1 MRQYILT
8 IKIKIDII
16 FYRGD
21 IGENKRKHR
30 DINIKSANKC
40 KTSNRNG
47 SP

>member
-1 MRQYILT
+1 MRQYVLT

-30 DINIKSANKC
+30 NLNIKSANKRQ
-40 KTSNRNG
+40 TSNRNG